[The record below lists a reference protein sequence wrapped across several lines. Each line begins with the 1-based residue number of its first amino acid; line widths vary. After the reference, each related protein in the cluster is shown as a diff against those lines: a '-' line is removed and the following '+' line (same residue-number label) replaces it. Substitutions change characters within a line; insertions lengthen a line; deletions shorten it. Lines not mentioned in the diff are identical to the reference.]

1 MGEVSITRAVELD
14 AAVGEVWEAVTTPE
28 LLSGWL
34 DGDVDLDVRPGGTG
48 TILEPG
54 GAVRRMRVDEVDP
67 ARRLALRWWPE
78 DGSGPASTVELD
90 LQPLPG
96 GTRLVVTE
104 TLLVPRPLSARAS
117 VAAASAGWDLRLLL
131 LGWRLLREPA
141 GRR

>member
-1 MGEVSITRAVELD
+1 MGEVSITRAVQLD
-14 AAVGEVWEAVTTPE
+14 AAVDDVWEALTTPE

-34 DGDVDLDVRPGGTG
+34 EGDVDVDVRPGGSG

-54 GAVRRMRVDEVDP
+54 GALRRMKVDEVDP

-90 LQPLPG
+90 LQPTDG

-104 TLLVPRPLSARAS
+104 TLLAPSPLAARAS
-117 VAAASAGWDLRLLL
+117 AATSLGWDLRFLL
-131 LGWRLLREPA
+131 LGGRLRCGA
-141 GRR
+141 VSCR